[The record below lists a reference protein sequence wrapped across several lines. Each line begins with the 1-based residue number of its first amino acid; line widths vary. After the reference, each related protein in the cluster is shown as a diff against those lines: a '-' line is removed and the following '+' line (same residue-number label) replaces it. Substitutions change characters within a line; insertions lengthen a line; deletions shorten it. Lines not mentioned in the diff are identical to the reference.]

1 MKNDVKV
8 SSAKQNTQRNRME
21 EGASDKTEGVFQIS
35 GFTFTSNFDSGNLG
49 HVQLCSDSAVCD
61 SDSDSGCEPSTSH
74 PNISS
79 STVQPRSAGIE
90 NPDYQFQLW
99 TKPDCSGTEFE
110 NGNRTWFYFGLRGG
124 PVGAVLKFTVMN
136 LNKQAKLFSQGMAP
150 VFKIQGKTSWER
162 IRDPPSYTTLENNFS
177 LSFKF
182 RMTEDPHCQ
191 LYFAFTYPY
200 TYKELQTDLSRL
212 EKKHSTSNLP
222 WTSLCSLPTSSIYF
236 HREMVTKSIEN
247 RRIDLITISGMN
259 NICKDQEPLL
269 TNLFP
274 DQNGSK
280 RPHKFTNK
288 KTVFLSARVHP
299 GETCSSYVMNGFI
312 KFLLNSSDARAVALR
327 SKYVF
332 KLLPML
338 NPDGVYR
345 GHYRTDTRGVNLNR
359 VYVNPSPVVHPTIY
373 AAKKLIMLAHLGVA
387 PAEQVITSH
396 SKEELPGP
404 VEECEEKKT
413 DLVSDVHECTDDS
426 GSGVN
431 LPTFGEPE
439 WYKPLTLWDLS
450 KTSGR
455 GRTSNSSR
463 VSNSSRTSHSS
474 GVSGSGSVVT
484 STPVKGESSG
494 QQWYEMTET
503 SRCSEGDESVAD
515 FSVGPSFGIGA
526 MLSSAAENKFDNDAF
541 LPPEIPS
548 SPSKRSRLG
557 RTSFAGVF
565 DNKDNSSVDS
575 NCNVSV
581 KSDLTAPTGESGLF
595 LYVDI
600 HGHASKRG
608 IFMYGN
614 HFEELETKVSALL
627 YPKLMSINFAN
638 FDFPAC
644 NFSAKNMYMKDR
656 HTGAGKEGSGRVSVF
671 KATGLIYCY
680 TLECNFNTGRF
691 TNSIPLSSRD
701 CGRASP
707 PPIYDNPPKYC
718 PEIFEQ
724 CGRYMA
730 VSILDLTESNPW
742 TRLPCS
748 SCKTLKG
755 VRSSIKQWI
764 KSAEAEAAAKN
775 NKVTKASP
783 MRTRLRSLS
792 ANPKKSP
799 SKKKNLAKSPSSPDL
814 VHPSHS
820 TKPLSKQTRKNI
832 SPKLSQSVTIPPK
845 VGRQN
850 SRQNSAK
857 SETSQKK
864 KKIGTGKKLKNSKLV
879 SGNSKIASKPNS
891 RSGSRAS
898 SPKRNKPEAKVSR
911 GKSAKKSVLQKA
923 AMKTLEEP
931 SNSESL
937 VINKKLKLKRRKKK
951 TSNVSN

>member
-1 MKNDVKV
+1 
-8 SSAKQNTQRNRME
+8 ME
-21 EGASDKTEGVFQIS
+21 ENAGEKTEGVFSVS

-49 HVQLCSDSAVCD
+49 HVLLCPDPRVCESESDEVDCD
-61 SDSDSGCEPSTSH
+61 AGRSQPNLSPSLVH
-74 PNISS
+74 H
-79 STVQPRSAGIE
+79 PRSAGIE
-90 NPDYQFQLW
+90 SPDYQFQLW
-99 TKPDCSGTEFE
+99 TKPDCNGTEFE

-124 PVGAVLKFTVMN
+124 PAGAVIKFTVMN

-150 VFKIQGKTSWER
+150 VFRIQGKTSWER
-162 IRDPPSYTTLENNFS
+162 IRDPPTYTNLENNFC

-200 TYKELQTDLSRL
+200 TYKELQSDLSRL
-212 EKKHSTSNLP
+212 EKKYSTAPLP
-222 WTSLCSLPTSSIYF
+222 WTSLSSLPSSSIYF
-236 HREMVTKSIEN
+236 HRELVTKSLEN
-247 RRIDLITISGMN
+247 RRLDLLTISGMN
-259 NICKDQEPLL
+259 NISREQEPLL
-269 TNLFP
+269 SNLFP

-312 KFLLNSSDARAVALR
+312 KFLLNSSDARAAALR

-332 KLLPML
+332 KLVPML

-359 VYVNPSPVVHPTIY
+359 VYVNPSPLVHPTIY

-387 PAEQVITSH
+387 PAEQVITSF
-396 SKEELPGP
+396 SKEEDLSDP
-404 VEECEEKKT
+404 VEECEEKKI
-413 DLVSDVHECTDDS
+413 DLVNDVPECTNDS
-426 GSGVN
+426 GSDVN

-439 WYKPLTLWDLS
+439 WYKPLTLWDIS
-450 KTSGR
+450 KSSSR
-455 GRTSNSSR
+455 GRTSTSSR
-463 VSNSSRTSHSS
+463 VSNSSRTSHCS
-474 GVSGSGSVVT
+474 GVSGSGSIVS

-526 MLSSAAENKFDNDAF
+526 LLGSSTDNKFDNDAF

-548 SPSKRSRLG
+548 SPSKRSRFG

-565 DNKDNSSVDS
+565 DNKDSSSVDS
-575 NCNVSV
+575 NCNLSTTE
-581 KSDLTAPTGESGLF
+581 KSDLTPPTGESELF

-627 YPKLMSINFAN
+627 YPKLMSINSAN

-691 TNSIPLSSRD
+691 TNCVPLSSRD

-718 PEIFEQ
+718 PDIYEQ

-764 KSAEAEAAAKN
+764 KSAEAEAAAKT

-799 SKKKNLAKSPSSPDL
+799 TKKKSLTKSPSSPDL
-814 VHPSHS
+814 AHAVHPS
-820 TKPLSKQTRKNI
+820 KPLSKQTRK
-832 SPKLSQSVTIPPK
+832 SPKQSQSAQIPSK
-845 VGRQN
+845 VSRQN
-850 SRQNSAK
+850 SRPNSAK

-864 KKIGTGKKLKNSKLV
+864 KRIGTGKKLKNSKL
-879 SGNSKIASKPNS
+879 SPNSKGASKSSS

-898 SPKRNKPEAKVSR
+898 SPKRNKLEAK
-911 GKSAKKSVLQKA
+911 GKGKAKKKKSVLQNA
-923 AMKTLEEP
+923 ALKTMGEP
-931 SNSESL
+931 SNSDTI
-937 VINKKLKLKRRKKK
+937 VINKKKLKLNRRNKK
-951 TSNVSN
+951 TSNVAN